1 MRKFKV
7 SLAALAMA
15 AAGFASNADAALTEI
30 IWNGATGGQNWQNN
44 ANWIGGVFPD
54 TPADINPGD
63 PNNDIHEAVLAVNLG
78 SNLTVDLGPSD
89 IGVARLS
96 IGSMSNP
103 INTTINSVASGGTS
117 RLLFRNEDPE
127 QPTTT
132 ADADFNNDTKVTGR
146 DFLIWQRGFGNTGD
160 DINDEGDANF
170 DDVVN
175 GTDLPIW
182 QDQYGLGS
190 GIFNV
195 GAAGIE
201 STGVAGVTNIIAS
214 PIHTVNQRL
223 EVGGLRDLTLNGDI
237 SYEGDPAN
245 ETPNLSN
252 SGIQV
257 VTSTMTVT
265 MNGDINVFDSDAA
278 AEVNFDFRVN
288 DNSRASGTFIMNGQF
303 TGSGHLAVGRQG
315 GGGTL
320 GTVQLNSASTFTGRF
335 AAGRGN
341 LILNHDDALGK
352 SLTLDDNG
360 TPEIPEDDFFPRA
373 NYTQS
378 GPSNATGYNMIS
390 TADNRVIA
398 NDMNFAQWQTI
409 KGEHSIT
416 FAGHMTQ
423 TNNRGIINELPAGKT
438 VNITGDIDIFDS
450 IESGI
455 ARRYTFDGPGKTIV
469 TGTINDNETS
479 SQTGF
484 DYGIRKRGTGVLVID
499 VAAGANN
506 HSSYTVVETGN
517 LHFADNDSLNANT
530 GATAKIRAI
539 AGAVGVD
546 VHPAGQTIATNT
558 VFISKI
564 EPDSVGGLMLAP
576 TDANVNINF
585 AAAALNNVEDMSLAA
600 PEGGITYTGTIL
612 PNASQYRLGGGS
624 GTLILP
630 NAQLTTATRS
640 LSVRNGGTVVLRGA
654 NTYEQFTII
663 EGKYTS
669 TMQSEAIEG
678 DDGRFLSPVLEVN
691 DLANGGVNSPIG
703 KSSNAASNLIIQ
715 GGTLRYNGPGDSTD
729 RLFSIGTHGA
739 TIESSG
745 TGAVVFS
752 NTGSAASPDVTGITG
767 TLDDLG
773 ANPNVLYNVSQSR
786 DIVIGMTVTDP
797 NPANPNTDFI
807 SQLAGCYPSG
817 VHCMPL
823 LADHDPNDPDNEL
836 EPVTVT
842 GVSDDGKQVGISY
855 NVANVYKEN
864 TALVIGTVAR
874 TLTLGGN
881 NTAANVMNPIIANS
895 VAGGTVGIT
904 KAGTGTWYLEAA
916 NTNTGP
922 TLVEAGTLGGNG
934 AVGGALTVNPGA
946 TFAPGTPGVT
956 NGIGD
961 FSAGG
966 AFLLESTGILGI
978 QLSGTGAAQYD
989 KLNVTGAATLRGT
1002 IDLSTVLAFSPTIG
1016 NQFTVLTA
1024 AGGITD
1030 EGLTITGLTGFTKS
1044 IVGNSL
1050 ILTKTAALTALA
1062 AVPEPGSMT
1071 LIGMGLAFLSFRRK

>member
-1 MRKFKV
+1 MRKFKI
-7 SLAALAMA
+7 SLAALTLATA
-15 AAGFASNADAALTEI
+15 TVATNANAALTEI
-30 IWNGATGGQNWQNN
+30 NWIGGTGSKNWQDN
-44 ANWIGGVFPD
+44 ANWSGGVFPD

-127 QPTTT
+127 QPNDTL
-132 ADADFNNDTKVTGR
+132 DADFNNDGKITGR
-146 DFLIWQRGFGNTGD
+146 DFLIWQRGIGVTGD
-160 DINDEGDANF
+160 NINGQGDANL

-175 GTDLPIW
+175 NLDLPIW
-182 QDQYGLGS
+182 QAQYGLGAGLFS
-190 GIFNV
+190 IGV
-195 GAAGIE
+195 PGIE
-201 STGVAGVTNIIAS
+201 STGVTGVVNTITS
-214 PIHTVNQRL
+214 PIHIVNQRL
-223 EVGGLRDLTLNGDI
+223 EIAGTRDLTLNGAM

-245 ETPNLSN
+245 ATPNLSN
-252 SGIQV
+252 SGVQV
-257 VTSTMTVT
+257 MSSTMTVT

-278 AEVNFDFRVN
+278 VGLNYDFRIN
-288 DNSRASGTFIMNGQF
+288 DNPEASGTLVMNGLL
-303 TGSGHLAVGRQG
+303 TGTGHLIVGSQST
-315 GGGTL
+315 GGTL
-320 GTVQLNSASTFTGRF
+320 GTVRLNSANTFTGRF

-341 LILNHDDALGK
+341 LILDHDDALGK

-360 TPEIPEDDFFPRA
+360 TPGDPLDDFFPRS

-378 GPSNATGYNMIS
+378 GPSNVVGYNMLS

-450 IESGI
+450 VEAGIE
-455 ARRYTFDGPGKTIV
+455 RRYTFDGPGKTIV

-484 DYGIRKRGTGVLVID
+484 DYGIRKRGTGVLLID

-506 HSSYTVVETGN
+506 HSGYTVVETGN

-546 VHPAGQTIATNT
+546 VHPAGQTLATNAT
-558 VFISKI
+558 FIGKI
-564 EPDSVGGLMLAP
+564 EADSVGGLMLAP

-585 AAAALNNVEDMSLAA
+585 ASAALNNVEDMSLAA
-600 PEGGITYTGTIL
+600 PETGITYTGTIT

-703 KSSNAASNLIIQ
+703 KSTNVASNLIIQ

-729 RLFSIGTHGA
+729 RLFTIGTHGA
-739 TIESSG
+739 SIESSG
-745 TGAVVFS
+745 TGPVIFS
-752 NTGSAASPDVTGITG
+752 NSGSAVAADVGAVTG
-767 TLDDLG
+767 TLDDFTG
-773 ANPNVLYNVSQSR
+773 NPNVVYDVSNSR
-786 DIVIGMTVTDP
+786 DIVIGMPVSDP
-797 NPANPNTDFI
+797 NPAGGSDFTQAPCAPNGSNCI
-807 SQLAGCYPSG
+807 PAL
-817 VHCMPL
+817 
-823 LADHDPNDPDNEL
+823 DNQTPP
-836 EPVTVT
+836 EPVVVT
-842 GVSDDGKQVGISY
+842 GVSDNGKQFGIS
-855 NVANVYKEN
+855 ANYGFIQKFN
-864 TALVIGTVAR
+864 TGLVFGTVAR

-881 NTAANVMNPIIANS
+881 NAAANVMNPIIANS
-895 VAGGTVGIT
+895 AAGGTVGIT
-904 KAGTGTWYLEAA
+904 KAGTGAWYLEGA

-934 AVGGALTVNPGA
+934 AVGGALTVNAGA
-946 TFAPGTPGVT
+946 TFAPGTPGVA

-978 QLSGTGAAQYD
+978 QLAGTGAAQYD

-1002 IDLSTVLAFSPTIG
+1002 IDLSTVLAFSPSIG

-1071 LIGMGLAFLSFRRK
+1071 LIGMALAFVSFRRK